1 MALGASRDAVRSRT
15 EDKVVS
21 LVNVERIRRGLGR
34 LEVDERLRRAAR
46 GHSADMA
53 RRNYFQHQGLRGPSP
68 FERML
73 AEGFEDPGGENI
85 AVGQETP
92 ASVVRAWMQ
101 SIPHRANIL
110 NGEFR
115 TIGVGL
121 HVDGGKLPW
130 WTQNFG
136 Y

>member
-1 MALGASRDAVRSRT
+1 MALGAGRDAVRART

-21 LVNVERIRRGLGR
+21 LVNAERTKRGLNR
-34 LEVDERLRRAAR
+34 LVGDERLRRSAR
-46 GHSADMA
+46 WHSADMA
-53 RRNYFQHQGLRGPSP
+53 QRDFFAHQGFRGPSP

-73 AEGFEDPGGENI
+73 TEGFEDPAGENI

-101 SIPHRANIL
+101 SIPHRENIL

-115 TIGVGL
+115 AIGVGL
-121 HVDGGKLPW
+121 HIGRGIPW

>member
-1 MALGASRDAVRSRT
+1 MALGANRDSVRSRT

-21 LVNVERIRRGLGR
+21 LVNVERTRRGLGR
-34 LEVDERLRRAAR
+34 LDVDERLRRAAR
-46 GHSADMA
+46 RHSVDMA
-53 RRNYFQHQGLRGPSP
+53 RRNFFQHQGLRGPDP

-73 AEGFEDPGGENI
+73 AEGFAEPGGENI
-85 AVGQETP
+85 AVGQESP

-110 NGEFR
+110 NGEFQK
-115 TIGVGL
+115 IGVGL
-121 HVDGGKLPW
+121 HVDRGLPW